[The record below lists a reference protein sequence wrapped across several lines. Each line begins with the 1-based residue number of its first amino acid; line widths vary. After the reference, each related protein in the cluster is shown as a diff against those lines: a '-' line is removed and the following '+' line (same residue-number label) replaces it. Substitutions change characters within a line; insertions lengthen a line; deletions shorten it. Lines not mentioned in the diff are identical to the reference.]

1 MADAAQVSDSTKP
14 LAGVRVV
21 DVSML
26 GPGALTAHLADLGAD
41 VIKVEPPAGDYVR
54 RMVWP
59 FIEGVSLLH
68 WHISR
73 GKRSIIVD
81 LRTPQ
86 GVEVFRD
93 LVRSA
98 DAVVEAMRPGALER
112 RGLGF
117 AALQE
122 INPKIVLGSISGY
135 GASGP
140 YRDLPSHGIAY
151 DTWAGIVA
159 PATDEDGFT
168 YLPDHAS
175 IGIHAGPLYGAL
187 ALVSAILAAR
197 TSGQG
202 THVEIGQS
210 DAAAAMDW
218 LRIETYRAYR
228 RPEDEVTG
236 NPSDN
241 YERRAPGTG
250 GMRDAV
256 RYQVYGT
263 KDGHV
268 LFMASE
274 RRFWKNFCAGIGRI
288 DLYEAAPGAEYA
300 DHARGNV
307 KLRDELRT
315 IFAERTTAEWV
326 TFGGE
331 VDTPLSPVN
340 SPESIDSDPQFAER
354 LPWLPAQD
362 FVIDEI
368 PFPVRL
374 DGRNPVPARRA
385 PAAGQHTDELLTEI
399 GYDAA
404 RISALRDTGA
414 LGPKID

>member
-1 MADAAQVSDSTKP
+1 MPDATKP

-26 GPGALTAHLADLGAD
+26 GPGALTTQLADLGAD
-41 VIKVEPPAGDYVR
+41 VTKVEPPGGDYVR

-73 GKRSIIVD
+73 GKRSIEID
-81 LRTPQ
+81 LRTPE
-86 GVEVFRD
+86 GVGVFLD

-112 RGLGF
+112 RGLGYE
-117 AALQE
+117 ALKVA
-122 INPKIVLGSISGY
+122 NARIVLASISGY

-151 DTWAGIVA
+151 DTWAGVVA

-168 YLPDHAS
+168 YLPEHAS

-187 ALVSAILAAR
+187 TLVSAILAAR
-197 TSGQG
+197 ETGQG
-202 THVEIGQS
+202 RHVEVAQS

-218 LRIETYRAYR
+218 MRIETYKAYQ

-241 YERRAPGTG
+241 YERREPGSG

-256 RYQVYGT
+256 RYQVYAT
-263 KDGHV
+263 SDGHV

-274 RRFWKNFCAGIGRI
+274 RRFWKNFCAGVGRI
-288 DLYEAAPGAEYA
+288 DLYEAAPGSEYA
-300 DHARGNV
+300 DHARGNL

-315 IFAERTTAEWV
+315 IFATRTTAEWV

-340 SPESIDSDPQFAER
+340 TPRSIETDPQFVER
-354 LPWLPAQD
+354 LPWLPAED
-362 FVIDEI
+362 LVADEL

-374 DGRNPVPARRA
+374 DGRNPVPSRRA
-385 PAAGQHTDELLTEI
+385 PKPGQDTAEILGEI
-399 GYDAA
+399 GYDEA
-404 RISALRDTGA
+404 RIRDLRDSGA
-414 LGPKID
+414 FGSTDN